1 MSPGKGKHMNLHV
14 HSYVSMVTMLL
25 IELRCVWQVCYLWNG
40 FVDMTSHTTCFGNRQ
55 DSIGGPLHAIG
66 GGRQFRHVRSFVIA
80 FFSSDTSPNCIW
92 KWCFVGNFRKR
103 ILYFCKGMIFLGSNG
118 ELCEFSKYP
127 WWAMILICFVLQ
139 LLLNMLVAKKH
150 CACAHTLPA
159 VFRIFG
165 TRSGPHCKTI
175 SSLGWIWD

>member
-1 MSPGKGKHMNLHV
+1 MSPGKGIHMNLHV

-40 FVDMTSHTTCFGNRQ
+40 FVDMTSHATCFGNRQ

-66 GGRQFRHVRSFVIA
+66 GGRHFRHVRSFVIA

-118 ELCEFSKYP
+118 ELCEVTITWMRWLHPSV
-127 WWAMILICFVLQ
+127 LLNHSNSTCFVYFQ
-139 LLLNMLVAKKH
+139 NVH
-150 CACAHTLPA
+150 DGQWFWY
-159 VFRIFG
+159 VF
-165 TRSGPHCKTI
+165 CYNCY
-175 SSLGWIWD
+175 